1 VRLRLRDSPSTR
13 AVWDHAFELHYTVTL
28 GIKQLGLHLTA
39 QNTGSKDL
47 EFCAG
52 LRAHL
57 GVSDLANDPI
67 MLLVRTTST
76 PPLCRLC
83 PALTCLPQGLQNV
96 RYDNKLETSE
106 QGDLPRWTSPAMK
119 FTCVHNLGLAH
130 ASLRLL

>member
-1 VRLRLRDSPSTR
+1 MRLRLRDSPSTR
-13 AVWDHAFELHYTVTL
+13 VVWDHAFELHYTVTL

-67 MLLVRTTST
+67 MLLVRTSAL
-76 PPLCRLC
+76 PLPLPSSHLSAAGTAKC
-83 PALTCLPQGLQNV
+83 ALRQQI
-96 RYDNKLETSE
+96 
-106 QGDLPRWTSPAMK
+106 GDA
-119 FTCVHNLGLAH
+119 
-130 ASLRLL
+130 